1 MTEAPYHASLADGPD
16 GYARWLTASDGVH
29 IRVGVWPCQGS
40 NGEASGG
47 AKGTVFLLPGRTE
60 YIEKY
65 GRSAKELAARGYGSV
80 SVDWR
85 GQGLADRPL
94 DTPGTGHVG
103 DFAEYQLDMD
113 AVLAFARA
121 ENLAQPWF
129 LLGHSMG
136 GCIGLR
142 TLTRAHPFKAAAF
155 SAPMWGI
162 LIAAWMRPVA
172 VALTTASRWF
182 NFYNRL
188 VPGTKDVTYVLES
201 GFAGNSLTTD
211 PEMWE
216 YMRGQAA
223 ACPELTLAGP
233 SLGWLQAALAECHA
247 LSLLPSPDVA
257 VVTALGLQ
265 ERIVDTGPIHAR
277 MGGWPKGKLSLF
289 PGAEH
294 EVMMEG
300 PATRAR
306 FFDEACALFDRHL

>member
-1 MTEAPYHASLADGPD
+1 MSEAPFHTQLADGPD
-16 GYARWLTASDGVH
+16 GYARWLAAVDGVH
-29 IRVGVWPCQGS
+29 IRVGVWPHD
-40 NGEASGG
+40 G

-65 GRSAKELAARGYGSV
+65 GRAAGDLAARGYATL
-80 SVDWR
+80 SVDVR

-94 DTPGTGHVG
+94 DQADTGHVG

-121 ENLAQPWF
+121 EGLPQPWF
-129 LLGHSMG
+129 LMAHSMG

-142 TLTRAHPFKAAAF
+142 TLTRKHPFKAAAF

-162 LIAAWMRPVA
+162 LIAAWMRPMA
-172 VALTTASRWF
+172 VVLATASRWL
-182 NFYNRL
+182 NFDNRL
-188 VPGTKDVTYVLES
+188 VPGTKEVTYVLGNS
-201 GFAGNSLTTD
+201 FVGNSLTTD
-211 PEMWE
+211 PEMWD
-216 YMRGQAA
+216 YMRQQAL

-233 SLGWLQAALAECHA
+233 SLGWLQAALTECHA
-247 LSLLPSPDVA
+247 LSLLPSPDLA

-277 MGGWPKGKLSLF
+277 MAAWPKGKLSLY

-294 EVMMEG
+294 EVMMER
-300 PATRAR
+300 PDTRAR
-306 FFDEACALFDRHL
+306 FFDEACALFDLHL